1 MRKFNLLHFI
11 TKLELGGAQQSILY
25 AVKNFDRNH
34 FRVFLVSGAEG
45 FLVEEAL
52 RLPRTQVILLPELK
66 HPIRPP
72 YDMATLAHLTKIL
85 RRHKIDLVHTHSSKA
100 GIIGRVAGRIA
111 GVPAIVHTIHG
122 WSFNDYQRPL
132 ERKFFIGLERLTAKF
147 TDRLIVVSATDI
159 EKGLEEGIGRPE
171 QYQMVHC
178 GIEIDKFQYTRIN
191 IRKKREELGILS
203 GGPLIGMIACFK
215 PQKAPLDFIRAA
227 GIVNRQ
233 FPQANFLLVGDGILR
248 PQIESWIAQMNLNSQ
263 VILSGWREDIPEI
276 LASIDMLVLSSLWEG
291 LPRVFLQAMAAG
303 KPIVATAV
311 DGAREVILDGVNGY
325 LVPPRQPEKL
335 AGKIMELLAHPRR
348 AKKMGMQGRKLL
360 NSSFDIDYMV
370 RQLEEIYLRLLEEKL
385 S

>member
-1 MRKFNLLHFI
+1 MRKFNLLHFV

-25 AVKNFDRNH
+25 ALKNFDRNH
-34 FRVFLVSGAEG
+34 FRVFLVSGTEG

-52 RLPRTQVILLPELK
+52 RLPRTQVILLPGLK

-72 YDMATLAHLTKIL
+72 YDLATLAHLTKIL

-132 ERKFFIGLERLTAKF
+132 ERKFYIGLERLTAKF

-159 EKGLEEGIGRPE
+159 DKGLEEGIGRPE
-171 QYQMVHC
+171 QYQMVRC

-233 FPQANFLLVGDGILR
+233 FPRANFLLVGDGILR

-335 AGKIMELLAHPRR
+335 AEKIMELLTHPRR

-360 NSSFDIDYMV
+360 NSSFDIDHMV
-370 RQLEEIYLRLLEEKL
+370 RKLEEIYLYLLEEKL

>member
-1 MRKFNLLHFI
+1 VRKFNLLHFV

-25 AVKNFDRNH
+25 ALKNFDRNH
-34 FRVFLVSGAEG
+34 FRVFLVSGTEG

-52 RLPRTQVILLPELK
+52 RLPRTQVILLPGLK

-72 YDMATLAHLTKIL
+72 YDLATLAHLTKIL

-132 ERKFFIGLERLTAKF
+132 ERKFYIGLERLTAKF

-159 EKGLEEGIGRPE
+159 DKGLEEGIGRPE
-171 QYQMVHC
+171 QYQMVRC

-233 FPQANFLLVGDGILR
+233 FPRANFLLVGDGILR

-335 AGKIMELLAHPRR
+335 AEKIMELLTHPRR

-360 NSSFDIDYMV
+360 NSSFDIDHMV
-370 RQLEEIYLRLLEEKL
+370 RKLEEIYLYLLEEKL